1 MKYFQHANDT
11 IAAPASP
18 QGMGAIAVI
27 RVSGPQ
33 ALPIVNQMFPSK
45 NLTQVASHTLHV
57 GKLIW
62 KGKWLDEVVIAVF
75 KAPRSYTGEDV
86 VEISSHGSPVIVQQ
100 ILQALTEAGARIAL
114 PGEFTLRAF
123 LHGKM
128 DLTQAEA
135 VADLIAAESE
145 AAAQNALKHIRG
157 GFSRDLQQLRNQLLQ
172 FAALIEL
179 ELDFAEE
186 DVEFADRDALY
197 RLLQDIDRHVSQLLQ
212 SYSWGNVVKHGLQVV
227 IAGKPNVGKSTLL
240 NALLNENRAIVSD
253 IPGTTRDTIEELI
266 QLNGLLFRLIDTAGL
281 RVSEDVVEQI
291 GVARTHQKVLE
302 ADLILYVFD
311 ATQVDISEWQQVLD
325 WLQEIRKKHILLM
338 NKIDLQPHIPEDI
351 VHHPHVMCISAEKH
365 LNIDALKNKM
375 IDMALQAQA
384 HNESSIITNARH
396 YAALQQVKNSIEE
409 IFQGLQQKLPTDLLA
424 NDIRKCLHDLGE
436 ITGEVTTEDM
446 LDYIFSHFCIGK

>member
-1 MKYFQHANDT
+1 MYYQQADDT
-11 IAAPASP
+11 IAALATP

-27 RVSGPQ
+27 RVSGKQ
-33 ALPIVNQMFPSK
+33 ALQIVNKLFPSK
-45 NLTQVASHTLHV
+45 DLTQVPSHTLHV

-62 KGKWLDEVVIAVF
+62 QGQWLDEGVISVF

-86 VEISSHGSPVIVQQ
+86 VEISSHGSPVIVQR
-100 ILQALTEAGARIAL
+100 ILRALIEAGARMAL

-128 DLTQAEA
+128 DLAQAEA

-145 AAAQNALKHIRG
+145 AAAQNALRHIRG
-157 GFSRDLQQLRNQLLQ
+157 GFSAELQQLRNQLLQ

-179 ELDFAEE
+179 ELDFSEE
-186 DVEFADRDALY
+186 DVAFADRDALQQ
-197 RLLQDIDRHVSQLLQ
+197 LIEQIDKHVQQLLQ
-212 SYSWGNVVKHGLQVV
+212 SYAWGNVVKHGFQVV

-253 IPGTTRDTIEELI
+253 IPGTTRDTVEEFI

-281 RVSEDVVEQI
+281 RITEDVVEQI
-291 GVARTHQKVLE
+291 GVARTHEKIVQADMVLY
-302 ADLILYVFD
+302 LFD
-311 ATQVDISEWQQVLD
+311 ITQVNETEWEEARK
-325 WLQEIRKKHILLM
+325 WLQELRKPYLLLI
-338 NKIDLQPHIPEDI
+338 NKMDLQHALPDFI
-351 VHHPHVMCISAEKH
+351 HPDAQTMMISAQQRIQ
-365 LNIDALKNKM
+365 LDALKNRLV
-375 IDMALQAQA
+375 DVAQQSRVQG
-384 HNESSIITNARH
+384 EGSIVTNARH
-396 YAALQQVKNSIEE
+396 YAALQKLKQDIQD
-409 IFQGLQQKLPTDLLA
+409 IRTGLQQNLSSDLLA